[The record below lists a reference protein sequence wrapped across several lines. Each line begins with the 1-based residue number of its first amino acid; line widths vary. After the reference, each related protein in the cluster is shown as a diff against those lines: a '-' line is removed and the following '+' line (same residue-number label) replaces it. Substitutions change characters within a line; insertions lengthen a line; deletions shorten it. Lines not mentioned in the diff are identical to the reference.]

1 MGVYLDYM
9 DPPEPQRR
17 AVFTDLDGTL
27 LGPDHKLCAR
37 NRTTLEHLAAL
48 EVVRVVVTGRSLF
61 SCDRVLD
68 DAFPIDILVTSS
80 GAGIF
85 SCRPRT
91 LLRQFALEDA
101 AMSHAMGVLET
112 MRLDFMVHDP
122 VPDNHRFRWRRFGQP
137 NADFDRRLALYAG
150 HHQMLDSQSDLVSN
164 ATQLLAI
171 APLENPETLHRE
183 LSDRLPD
190 LNVVRTTSP
199 LDHCSVWYEIF
210 PKSVGK
216 SHAAQWICDHLNL
229 DSATAL
235 AVGNDFN
242 DVDMLRWANRARV
255 VANAPEPLRREFRS
269 VADHGE
275 SGFSDAVKE
284 WLADSP

>member
-1 MGVYLDYM
+1 M
-9 DPPEPQRR
+9 DSPRHKRR

-27 LGPDHKLCAR
+27 LGPDQKLCDR

-48 EVVRVVVTGRSLF
+48 GIARVVVTGRSLF

-68 DAFPIDILVTSS
+68 DTFPIDILVTSS

-91 LLRQFALEDA
+91 LLRQFALGDA
-101 AMSHAMGVLET
+101 AMAHAVGVLER
-112 MRLDFMVHDP
+112 MQLDFMVHEP
-122 VPDNHRFRWRRFGQP
+122 VPDNHRFQWRRFGRP

-150 HHQMLDSQSDLVSN
+150 HHQMLNTESGLISN

-171 APLENPETLHRE
+171 APLDKPETLHRK

-242 DVDMLRWANRARV
+242 DVGMLRWANRARV
-255 VANAPEPLRREFRS
+255 VANAPESLRREFRP

-275 SGFSDAVKE
+275 SGFSDAVDE
-284 WLADSP
+284 WLAGSP

>member
-1 MGVYLDYM
+1 M
-9 DPPEPQRR
+9 DSLEHQRR

-27 LGPDHKLCAR
+27 LGPDQKLCAR
-37 NRTTLEHLAAL
+37 NRATLEHLATL
-48 EVVRVVVTGRSLF
+48 GIVRVVVTGRSLF

-68 DAFPIDILVTSS
+68 DTFPIDVLVTSS

-91 LLRQFALEDA
+91 LLRQFVLDNAAL
-101 AMSHAMGVLET
+101 SHAVGVLET

-122 VPDNHRFRWRRFGQP
+122 VPDNHQFQWRRFGRP

-150 HHQMLDSQSDLVSN
+150 HHQMLDSESGLVSN

-171 APLENPETLHRE
+171 APLDNPETLHRK

-242 DVDMLRWANRARV
+242 DVDMLRWANHARV
-255 VANAPEPLRREFRS
+255 VANAAEPLRREFRS
-269 VADHGE
+269 VADHSE
-275 SGFSDAVKE
+275 SGFSDAVEE
-284 WLADSP
+284 WMADSH

>member
-1 MGVYLDYM
+1 M
-9 DPPEPQRR
+9 DSPEHQRR

-27 LGPDHKLCAR
+27 LGPDQKLCAR
-37 NRTTLEHLAAL
+37 NRATLEHLATL
-48 EVVRVVVTGRSLF
+48 GIVRVVVTGRSLF

-68 DAFPIDILVTSS
+68 DTFPIDILVTS
-80 GAGIF
+80 
-85 SCRPRT
+85 
-91 LLRQFALEDA
+91 
-101 AMSHAMGVLET
+101 

-122 VPDNHRFRWRRFGQP
+122 VPDNHQFQWRRFGQP

-150 HHQMLDSQSDLVSN
+150 HHQMLDSESGLVSN

-171 APLENPETLHRE
+171 APLDNPETLHRE

-242 DVDMLRWANRARV
+242 DVDMLRWANHARV
-255 VANAPEPLRREFRS
+255 VANAAAPLRREFRS
-269 VADHGE
+269 VADHSE
-275 SGFSDAVKE
+275 SGFSDAVEE

>member
-1 MGVYLDYM
+1 M
-9 DPPEPQRR
+9 DSPRHKRR

-27 LGPDHKLCAR
+27 LGPDQKLCDR

-48 EVVRVVVTGRSLF
+48 GIARVVVTGRSLF

-68 DAFPIDILVTSS
+68 DTFPIDILVTSS

-91 LLRQFALEDA
+91 LLRQFALGDA
-101 AMSHAMGVLET
+101 AMAHAVGVLER
-112 MRLDFMVHDP
+112 MQLDFMVHEP
-122 VPDNHRFRWRRFGQP
+122 VPDNHRFQWRRFGRP

-150 HHQMLDSQSDLVSN
+150 HHQMLNTESGLISN

-171 APLENPETLHRE
+171 APLDKPETLHRE

-255 VANAPEPLRREFRS
+255 VANAPESLRREFRP
-269 VADHGE
+269 VADHSE
-275 SGFSDAVKE
+275 SGFSDAVDE
-284 WLADSP
+284 WLAGSP

>member
-1 MGVYLDYM
+1 M
-9 DPPEPQRR
+9 DSPGHQCR

-27 LGPDHKLCAR
+27 LGPDQKLCAR

-48 EVVRVVVTGRSLF
+48 GIVRVVVTGRSLF

-68 DAFPIDILVTSS
+68 DTFPIDILVTSS

-91 LLRQFALEDA
+91 LLRQFALGDA
-101 AMSHAMGVLET
+101 AISHAVGVLEA
-112 MRLDFMVHDP
+112 MQLDFMVHDP
-122 VPDNHRFRWRRFGQP
+122 VPDNHRFQWRRFGRP

-150 HHQMLDSQSDLVSN
+150 HHQMLDSESDLVSN

-229 DSATAL
+229 DSTTAL

-242 DVDMLRWANRARV
+242 DVEMLRWANRARV
-255 VANAPEPLRREFRS
+255 VANAPEPLRREFLS

-275 SGFSDAVKE
+275 SGFSDAVEE

>member
-1 MGVYLDYM
+1 M
-9 DPPEPQRR
+9 DSQEHQRR
-17 AVFTDLDGTL
+17 ALFTDLDGTL
-27 LGPDHKLCAR
+27 LGPDQKLCAR
-37 NRTTLEHLAAL
+37 NRTTLEHLAT
-48 EVVRVVVTGRSLF
+48 VGIVRVVVTGRSLF

-68 DAFPIDILVTSS
+68 DTFPIDILVTSS

-91 LLRQFALEDA
+91 LLRQFALDDA
-101 AMSHAMGVLET
+101 AMSHAVGVLET
-112 MRLDFMVHDP
+112 MRLDFMVHGP
-122 VPDNHRFRWRRFGQP
+122 VPENHQFRWRRFGRL

-150 HHQMLDSQSDLVSN
+150 HHQMLDSESGLVSN

-171 APLENPETLHRE
+171 APLDNPETLHRE

-242 DVDMLRWANRARV
+242 DVDMLRWANHARV
-255 VANAPEPLRREFRS
+255 VANAAEPLRREFRS
-269 VADHGE
+269 VADHSE
-275 SGFSDAVKE
+275 SGFSDAVEE
-284 WLADSP
+284 WLADAP